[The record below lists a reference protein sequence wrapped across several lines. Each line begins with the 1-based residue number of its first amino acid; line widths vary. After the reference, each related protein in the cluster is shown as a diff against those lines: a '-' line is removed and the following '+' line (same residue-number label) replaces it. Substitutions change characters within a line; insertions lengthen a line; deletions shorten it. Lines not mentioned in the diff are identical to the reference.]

1 MAFVCRS
8 ERMLS
13 DSKNN
18 PNVGPGSYLGPIVK
32 QMKFNKVPFQS
43 KSNWNLSTVDSYTP
57 GK

>member
-1 MAFVCRS
+1 
-8 ERMLS
+8 MLS

-57 GK
+57 GKLKLE